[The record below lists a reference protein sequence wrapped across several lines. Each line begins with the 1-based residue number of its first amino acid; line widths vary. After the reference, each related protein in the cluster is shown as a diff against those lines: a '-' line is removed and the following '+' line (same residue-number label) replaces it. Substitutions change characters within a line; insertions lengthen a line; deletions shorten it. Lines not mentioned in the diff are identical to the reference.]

1 MGKNYYFY
9 FLLNVVAGG
18 VGWKKLAVG
27 ASFRGTN
34 KLAICFFI
42 INFYIIILFN

>member
-18 VGWKKLAVG
+18 VGWKKLVVG
-27 ASFRGTN
+27 ASFRGTD
-34 KLAICFFI
+34 LFFYHSFLYYYFI
-42 INFYIIILFN
+42 